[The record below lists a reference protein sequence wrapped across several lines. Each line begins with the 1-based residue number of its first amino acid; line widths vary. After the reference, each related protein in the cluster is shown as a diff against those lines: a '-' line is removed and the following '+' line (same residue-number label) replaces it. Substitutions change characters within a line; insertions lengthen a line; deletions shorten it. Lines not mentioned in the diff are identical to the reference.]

1 MNSQKNSS
9 YRAFTLAE
17 LLIALVILGVI
28 ATFTIPK
35 VLTTQQNSQRTAV
48 FREVIASLYQVAE
61 AGVLEGVFTP
71 TSQDS
76 DQGPYFLDKLNF
88 VKLCSTDSLAQGCW
102 DAAQGD
108 IDYDDAEMGGVMHNG
123 AAIVGL
129 GNSGGNIGRESVT
142 IDWNGIDGPNLFGDD
157 QMRIDICFGI
167 ADNIC
172 QIPSPYL
179 KTNYP
184 SYQIGPFSGASAT
197 LWEQVFAD

>member
-35 VLTTQQNSQRTAV
+35 VLTAQQNAQRAAV

-71 TSQDS
+71 TSDES

-88 VKLCSTDSLAQGCW
+88 VRVFVTDSLAGGCW

-108 IDYDDAEMGGVMHNG
+108 IAYDDEEAGGIMHNG
-123 AAIVGL
+123 ASIVGL
-129 GNSGGNIGRESVT
+129 QGASGNVGRESVT
-142 IDWNGIDGPNLFGDD
+142 IDWNGVDGPNLFGDD

-167 ADNIC
+167 ADNLC

-184 SYQIGPFSGASAT
+184 AYQIGPFSGASAT